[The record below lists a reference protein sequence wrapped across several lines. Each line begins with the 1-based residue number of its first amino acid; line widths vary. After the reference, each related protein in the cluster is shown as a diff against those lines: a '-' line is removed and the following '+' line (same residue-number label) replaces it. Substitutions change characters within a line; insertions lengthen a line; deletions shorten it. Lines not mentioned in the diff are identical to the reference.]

1 MGTAI
6 PGYAGTRT
14 LLIRHLRQGRQT
26 IKEDALMTGKAD
38 FSPEEWETISEAP
51 ATAGLLVMTAQRGG
65 VFRETLAIA
74 KAYTEA
80 RQKHGQ
86 STLLDE
92 LVAAK
97 PRMDH
102 TRYHS
107 PEDLREAGLGHLRDA
122 IRTLEAKADAAEV
135 SEFRQFIVTVAE
147 RVAHA
152 HREDGVEVSPAEHA
166 AIRQITD
173 ALG

>member
-1 MGTAI
+1 
-6 PGYAGTRT
+6 
-14 LLIRHLRQGRQT
+14 
-26 IKEDALMTGKAD
+26 MTGKAD
-38 FSPEEWETISEAP
+38 FSAEEWDTISEAP
-51 ATAGLLVMTAQRGG
+51 ATAGLIVLTAQRGG

-86 STLLDE
+86 SPLLDE
-92 LVAAK
+92 LVSAK

-107 PEDLREAGLGHLRDA
+107 PEELKQAGLGHLHDA
-122 IRTLEAKADAAEV
+122 IQVLKSKATPTEV
-135 SEFRQFIVTVAE
+135 SEFSQFVVTVAD

-152 HREDGVEVSPAEHA
+152 HREDGVEVSPAEQTA
-166 AIRQITD
+166 MAEITD
-173 ALG
+173 ALGQASSAASTR

>member
-1 MGTAI
+1 
-6 PGYAGTRT
+6 
-14 LLIRHLRQGRQT
+14 
-26 IKEDALMTGKAD
+26 MTGKAD
-38 FSPEEWETISEAP
+38 FSEEEWETISEAP

-74 KAYTEA
+74 KAYAEA

-92 LVAAK
+92 LVSSK

-107 PEDLREAGLGHLRDA
+107 PEELRQAGLGHLRDA
-122 IRTLEAKADAAEV
+122 IRVLESKATPTEV
-135 SEFRQFIVTVAE
+135 SEFSQFVITVAE

-166 AIRQITD
+166 AIQEIAD

>member
-1 MGTAI
+1 MVPTQAVSDQDRRCSRSALRPSIAPVGRLA
-6 PGYAGTRT
+6 PWSLSFAGC
-14 LLIRHLRQGRQT
+14 GGDW
-26 IKEDALMTGKAD
+26 IKEDGLMTGKAD
-38 FSPEEWETISEAP
+38 FSTEEWETISEAP

-80 RQKHGQ
+80 RQTHGQ

-92 LVAAK
+92 LVSSK

-107 PEDLREAGLGHLRDA
+107 PEELKQAGLGHLRDA
-122 IRTLEAKADAAEV
+122 I
-135 SEFRQFIVTVAE
+135 Q
-147 RVAHA
+147 
-152 HREDGVEVSPAEHA
+152 
-166 AIRQITD
+166 
-173 ALG
+173 

>member
-1 MGTAI
+1 
-6 PGYAGTRT
+6 
-14 LLIRHLRQGRQT
+14 
-26 IKEDALMTGKAD
+26 MTGKAD
-38 FSPEEWETISEAP
+38 FSAEEWETISEAP

-92 LVAAK
+92 LVSSK

-107 PEDLREAGLGHLRDA
+107 PEELRQAGLGHLRDA
-122 IRTLEAKADAAEV
+122 IRVLESKATPAEV
-135 SEFRQFIVTVAE
+135 SEFSQFIVAVAE

-166 AIRQITD
+166 AIQEITD
-173 ALG
+173 ALAQTSSAATEER

>member
-1 MGTAI
+1 
-6 PGYAGTRT
+6 
-14 LLIRHLRQGRQT
+14 
-26 IKEDALMTGKAD
+26 MTGKAE
-38 FSPEEWETISEAP
+38 FSAEEWETISEAP

-92 LVAAK
+92 LVSSK

-102 TRYHS
+102 TRYNS
-107 PEDLREAGLGHLRDA
+107 PEELKQAGLGHLRDA
-122 IRTLEAKADAAEV
+122 IRALDSKATPTDV
-135 SEFRQFIVTVAE
+135 SEFSQFVITVAE

-166 AIRQITD
+166 AIQDITD
-173 ALG
+173 ALGQASSAAPEGR

>member
-1 MGTAI
+1 
-6 PGYAGTRT
+6 
-14 LLIRHLRQGRQT
+14 
-26 IKEDALMTGKAD
+26 MTGKAD
-38 FSPEEWETISEAP
+38 FSAAEWETISEAP

-92 LVAAK
+92 LVASK
-97 PRMDH
+97 PKTDH

-107 PEDLREAGLGHLRDA
+107 PEELRQAGLGHLRDS
-122 IRTLEAKADAAEV
+122 IRVLEPKATPTEV
-135 SEFRQFIVTVAE
+135 SEVKQFIVTVAE

-152 HREDGVEVSPAEHA
+152 HREAGVDVSPAEQA
-166 AIRQITD
+166 AIQEITD
-173 ALG
+173 ALGQTSSPPTEGR

>member
-1 MGTAI
+1 
-6 PGYAGTRT
+6 
-14 LLIRHLRQGRQT
+14 
-26 IKEDALMTGKAD
+26 MTGKAD
-38 FSPEEWETISEAP
+38 FSAEEWETISEAP

-65 VFRETLAIA
+65 VFRESLAIA

-86 STLLDE
+86 SALLDE
-92 LVAAK
+92 LVSAK

-107 PEDLREAGLGHLRDA
+107 PDELKQAGLGHLRDA
-122 IRTLEAKADAAEV
+122 IRVLKSKATPTDV
-135 SEFRQFIVTVAE
+135 SEFSQFVVTVAE

-152 HREDGVEVSPAEHA
+152 HREDGVEVSPAEQT
-166 AIRQITD
+166 AIQEITD
-173 ALG
+173 ALGQASSAATEGR

>member
-1 MGTAI
+1 
-6 PGYAGTRT
+6 
-14 LLIRHLRQGRQT
+14 
-26 IKEDALMTGKAD
+26 MTGKAD
-38 FSPEEWETISEAP
+38 FSAEEWETLTEAP
-51 ATAGLLVMTAQRGG
+51 ATAGLVVITAQRGG

-92 LVAAK
+92 LVASK
-97 PRMDH
+97 PRMDR

-107 PEDLREAGLGHLRDA
+107 PEELRQASLGHLRDA
-122 IRTLEAKADAAEV
+122 IGVLESKATPAEV
-135 SEFRQFIVTVAE
+135 SEFRQFVVTVAE

-152 HREDGVEVSPAEHA
+152 HREDGVDVSPAEQA
-166 AIRQITD
+166 AIQEMTD
-173 ALG
+173 ALGQTPSGATEGR